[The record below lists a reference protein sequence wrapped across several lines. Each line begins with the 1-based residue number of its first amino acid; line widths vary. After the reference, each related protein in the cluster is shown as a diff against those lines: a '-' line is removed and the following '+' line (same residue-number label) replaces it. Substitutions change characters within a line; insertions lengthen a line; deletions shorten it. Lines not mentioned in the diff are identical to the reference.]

1 MNKNFSYIKPHRY
14 LVNEKATILEAMKVI
29 EQGEERVCFIIDE
42 HEKLIKVISD
52 GDIRRSLLQN
62 LDLKKKVI
70 EIHNNDPKVIHEEQI
85 YEQVEKVLNKNNL
98 IAPVVNKQ
106 GKIVG
111 VLRYKDVIPQIDIRS
126 YKVTIIGLGYV
137 GLTLGL
143 VMADQGFSIYGL
155 DKDKKLIAQLK
166 NKEAPFHEKG
176 IEHYINKHVNKSLKI
191 GSDEEIINSDIYI
204 ITVGTPINNISKKPE
219 VKNILEAASI
229 IGKKLK
235 KNDLVVLRSTVPIGC
250 TRKIV
255 IPKLEEVSKLSTGKD
270 FSVAFCPERT
280 AEGRALEELKNLPQI
295 VGGFDKKS
303 RELGMRLF
311 SENTHTV
318 IDIGS
323 LEAAEMCKLMDNT
336 YRDTRFAFANQM
348 AELSEKYGLNI
359 NHLINKVNLS
369 YERNTIPFPSPGVG
383 GACLSKDPYILINN
397 FEENNLDC
405 SLTRASR
412 KINEEAP
419 INIFN
424 KTKKFMDS
432 VGKEI
437 TKAKIFIIGLA
448 FKGEP
453 ETSDLRDSTTVWFI
467 NKLKENGVFN
477 LWGFDPIVEEGDIE
491 KLNII
496 PCTLEEGFNG
506 ADAVFIMN
514 NHKSYLSINLSL
526 LLEKMNKSSYFFDGW
541 NIFDAN
547 DFVSFPGITYSGI
560 GLK

>member
-1 MNKNFSYIKPHRY
+1 MHKNFSYLDPYLY
-14 LVNEKATILEAMKVI
+14 LVDEKATIYEAMEVI
-29 EQGEERVCFIIDE
+29 EKGEERICFIVDK
-42 HEKLIKVISD
+42 HEKLLKVVSD
-52 GDIRRSLLQN
+52 GDIRRSLLKN

-70 EIHNNDPKVIHEEQI
+70 GIHDNDPKVIHEEQI
-85 YEQVEKVLNKNNL
+85 YEQVEKVLSKNNL
-98 IAPVVNKQ
+98 VAPVVNKD
-106 GKIVG
+106 GKVVG
-111 VLRYKDVIPQIDIRS
+111 ILRHKDVIPQIDIRS
-126 YKVTIIGLGYV
+126 YKVAIIGLGYV

-155 DKDKKLIAQLK
+155 DKDQTLIKQLK
-166 NKEAPFHEKG
+166 NKKAPFHEKG
-176 IEHYINKHVNKSLKI
+176 IERFINKHVNKGLKI
-191 GSDEEIINSDIYI
+191 GHDTKMINADIYI
-204 ITVGTPINNISKKPE
+204 ITVGTPINKITKKPE
-219 VKNILEAASI
+219 VENILEASNI

-235 KNDLVVLRSTVPIGC
+235 KNDLVILRSTVPIGC
-250 TRKIV
+250 TRNIV
-255 IPKLEEVSKLSTGKD
+255 IPKLEQSSNLIAGKD

-295 VGGFDKKS
+295 VGGLDKKS

-348 AELSEKYGLNI
+348 AKLSEKYSLNI

-397 FEENNLDC
+397 FEENEIDC
-405 SLTRASR
+405 PLTKASR
-412 KINEEAP
+412 KINEDAP
-419 INIFN
+419 NDIFN

-437 TKAKIFIIGLA
+437 NNAKIFIIGLA

-467 NKLKENGVFN
+467 NKLREHDVSNI
-477 LWGFDPIVEEGDIE
+477 WGYDPIVNKNDIQSLSI
-491 KLNII
+491 KN
-496 PCTLEEGFNG
+496 CSLEEGFKG

-514 NHKSYLSINLSL
+514 NHKSYTSINLSL
-526 LLEKMNKSSYFFDGW
+526 LLETMNTSSYFFDGW
-541 NIFDAN
+541 NVFNAN